1 MELFESAFERI
12 KILARFQTRN
22 VEPNFEKKEEN
33 KKKTWKQNR
42 KANETQ
48 ELKITLKMEF
58 QRKRDVKNWTE
69 PRRESK
75 TENYWI
81 ESYFEI
87 VNSGF

>member
-1 MELFESAFERI
+1 MEFFKSAFERI
-12 KILARFQTRN
+12 KILVRLKTRN
-22 VEPNFEKKEEN
+22 VKRNFEKKEK
-33 KKKTWKQNR
+33 KKKTWKRNR
-42 KANETQ
+42 KSNETR
-48 ELKITLKMEF
+48 ELKKQLWKWSLKESETW
-58 QRKRDVKNWTE
+58 KNWTE